1 METVISNKSAVE
13 YWRIHGKA
21 QIDRQNRHRR
31 KAPPAISPDAAT
43 IRQLNNKGLSYPIH
57 VLVSTADIRR
67 RSKKLKPHVCTHP
80 LPEGSIIEVGEG
92 LFVCS
97 PELAFFQMASDLKFA
112 KLLELGL
119 ELCGTYTL
127 PVKGVHSED
136 PEVAKKQ
143 LYNRTQLT
151 SKERLAAFLAR
162 TEGQFGQRRFSR
174 TLQFMADNSA
184 SPRETQ
190 LFLLLTLPYK
200 YGGYGFFQPELNA
213 KITPTKAA
221 KETSSKKFFR
231 CDLFWPEHNVAVE
244 YESDLIHL
252 TPLRIAYDS
261 MKRNSL
267 IAMGITVITVTNK
280 QISSAED
287 FDRVAKQLAVNLNR
301 RLRSNESD
309 GFLKARC
316 ELRSL
321 L

>member
-1 METVISNKSAVE
+1 MQTHA
-13 YWRIHGKA
+13 YA
-21 QIDRQNRHRR
+21 Q
-31 KAPPAISPDAAT
+31 
-43 IRQLNNKGLSYPIH
+43 
-57 VLVSTADIRR
+57 
-67 RSKKLKPHVCTHP
+67 P
-80 LPEGSIIEVGEG
+80 LPEGSLIEVGDG

-97 PELAFFQMASDLKFA
+97 PELTFFQMASELSFA
-112 KLLELGL
+112 ELLELGL
-119 ELCGTYTL
+119 ELCGTYIL

-151 SKERLAAFLAR
+151 NKERLAAYLAR
-162 TEGQFGQRRFSR
+162 TEGLFGQRRFLR
-174 TLQFMADNSA
+174 VLQYIVDNSA

-200 YGGYGFFQPELNA
+200 YGGYGFSQPELNA

-231 CDLFWPEHNVAVE
+231 CDLFWPEFNVAVE

-252 TPLRIAYDS
+252 TPLQIAFDS

-267 IAMGITVITVTNK
+267 NAMGITVISVTNK
-280 QISSAED
+280 QIYSAVE
-287 FDRVAKQLAVNLNR
+287 FDRVAKQLAANLNR

-309 GFLKARC
+309 GFIKARR
-316 ELRSL
+316 ELRSML
-321 L
+321 Q